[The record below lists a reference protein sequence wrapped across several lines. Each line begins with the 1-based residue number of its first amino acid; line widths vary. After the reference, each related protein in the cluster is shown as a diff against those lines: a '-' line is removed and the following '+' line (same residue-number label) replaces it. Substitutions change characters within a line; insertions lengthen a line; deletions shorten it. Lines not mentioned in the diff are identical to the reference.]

1 MSGFEK
7 LSEAA
12 LRNRNLYRRMT
23 GQRPFTEAEW
33 AAIDAAEEVAKVVAQ
48 QAAELR
54 EDWQENTTKGWHEWF
69 AVSEHSITNWAQDRD
84 WVRKVKA
91 GRYAVNVAHPEARAK
106 RMEAEKNNRK

>member
-12 LRNRNLYRRMT
+12 LRNRNLYRRMM

-33 AAIDAAEEVAKVVAQ
+33 AAIDAAAEVAKVIAE
-48 QAAELR
+48 QAAELTD
-54 EDWQENTTKGWHEWF
+54 DWQENTTAGWASWF
-69 AVSEHSITNWAQDRD
+69 AVTSRTITEWSQDRD

-91 GRYAVNVAHPEARAK
+91 GRYSVNVAHPEAKAK
-106 RMEAEKNNRK
+106 RMDAEKNNRK